1 MSRPT
6 DSPQDANDA
15 AATSERKWQHFR
27 MLFTIVVGAIVLGMG
42 IHQDDA
48 AIMTVGAGMVGF
60 SPASKG
66 P

>member
-1 MSRPT
+1 MV
-6 DSPQDANDA
+6 
-15 AATSERKWQHFR
+15 
-27 MLFTIVVGAIVLGMG
+27 FTIVTGAIVLFMG
-42 IHQDDA
+42 IHQDDP